1 MKKNLLLFLGLIIL
15 LGTTYIVHER
25 GDELNQKAHLE
36 KHQLFNPEKL
46 GEILSFSNG
55 VATLERTETGFVTTN
70 QKIKVDQR
78 KFDSAMEILAPI
90 QAKRFLINEELE
102 DLQFNLA
109 FPHLNY
115 KFSFKFERG
124 EVEYLIGEKLQ
135 FSQDFYMR
143 VKWRYDGEEEVVKT
157 VIATDVSPSEGV
169 YSQETYHLSDRKYVR
184 LLSLVFLDE
193 EFFAD
198 TRLLPNLNPESLLS
212 LSLENMHNRQF
223 EIDFQ
228 NNEVKPKPFDNLNSN
243 LNEIQILKTLL
254 TNISGDRLISHYEKK
269 HLGDLIATMKI
280 RLQDQ
285 KPVELKLYQNYKSHG
300 EMVATSSLVTGLLPI
315 MPAEANIFL
324 RGHQFFWDRTPMIE
338 WENLRLQNLDESMVI
353 FQSLPVEIKDAWVL
367 FFDRPADMISDSG
380 PIKTNKILTLRSGDE
395 VIYLTSHESEVQLSF
410 EKKKVVYH
418 YFYNGT
424 LPFVVD
430 PARLKAIQ

>member
-1 MKKNLLLFLGLIIL
+1 MKKNLLLFLGLVLL
-15 LGTTYIVHER
+15 LGVTYLVHEK
-25 GDELNQKAHLE
+25 GEEINKEAYLE

-46 GEILSFSNG
+46 GAILKFSNA
-55 VATLERTETGFVTTN
+55 VASLEKTETGFITTN

-90 QAKRFLINEELE
+90 QAKRFLVNEELE

-143 VKWRYDGEEEVVKT
+143 VKWRYEGEDEVVKT

-169 YSQETYHLSDRKYVR
+169 YSQDTYHLSDRKYVR

-198 TRLLPNLNPESLLS
+198 TRLIPNLDPNSLMS
-212 LSLENMHNRQF
+212 FSLENMHNRPF
-223 EIDFQ
+223 EIDFNANQ
-228 NNEVKPKPFDNLNSN
+228 VKPGPFDDLKPNLAEIEALKKLLVN
-243 LNEIQILKTLL
+243 L
-254 TNISGDRLISHYEKK
+254 SSDRLLRDYEASG
-269 HLGDLIATMKI
+269 LGDLIATMK
-280 RLQDQ
+280 LKLKNQD
-285 KPVELKLYQNYKSHG
+285 PVELKLYQNYKSHG
-300 EMVATSSLVTGLLPI
+300 EMVATSSLVKGLLPLK
-315 MPAEANIFL
+315 PTEANVFL
-324 RGHQFFWDRTPMIE
+324 RGHQFYWDRTPRIE
-338 WENLRLQNLDESMVI
+338 WDNLSLLKLNESQVI
-353 FQSLPVEIKDAWVL
+353 FQSLPVEIKDGWVL
-367 FFDRPADMISDSG
+367 FFDRPADMISESG
-380 PIKTNKILTLRSGDE
+380 PVQKNQIMTLRSGEE
-395 VIYLTSHESEVQLSF
+395 VIYLTSHDSEVQLSF

-418 YFYNGT
+418 YFYNGA

-430 PARLKAIQ
+430 PARLKANP

>member
-1 MKKNLLLFLGLIIL
+1 MKKNIFLFLGLVLL
-15 LGTTYIVHER
+15 LGITYIVHER
-25 GDELNQKAHLE
+25 GGELNEKAHLE

-46 GEILSFSNG
+46 GEILVFSNG

-90 QAKRFLINEELE
+90 QAKRFLVNEELE

-157 VIATDVSPSEGV
+157 VIATDVSPTEGV
-169 YSQETYHLSDRKYVR
+169 YSQETFHLSDRKYVR

-198 TRLLPNLNPESLLS
+198 TRLIPNLDSNSLLS
-212 LSLENMHNRQF
+212 LTLENMHNRAF

-228 NNEVKPKPFDNLNSN
+228 KNEVTPKPFDPLISN
-243 LNEIQILKTLL
+243 LNEIQSLKTLL
-254 TNISGDRLISHYEKK
+254 VNLSGDRLISEFEKAE
-269 HLGDLIATMKI
+269 LGDIIATMKI
-280 RLQDQ
+280 NLQDQ

-300 EMVATSSLVTGLLPI
+300 EMVATSSLVTGLFPI
-315 MPAEANIFL
+315 KPAEANVFL
-324 RGHQFFWDRTPMIE
+324 RGHQFYWDRTPKIE
-338 WENLRLQNLDESMVI
+338 WENLRLQNLDESMVV
-353 FQSLPVEIKDAWVL
+353 FKSLPVEIKDSWAL

-380 PIKTNKILTLRSGDE
+380 PMDKNKILTLRSGDD
-395 VIYLTSHESEVQLSF
+395 ILYLTSHESEVQLSF

-430 PARLKAIQ
+430 PARLKAIP